1 MKSRR
6 VGVRAARRV
15 AGPAI
20 LVAVLA
26 GACFSSENVGLI
38 KISGAIG
45 PITASYIHRAMALAS
60 QRGYSCLIIQLDTPG
75 GLLSS
80 TKDIVQDLLTSQPA
94 TVVYVAPAG
103 ATAASAGCF
112 ITLSAD
118 VAAMAPATSIGAAH
132 PVEMTGGIGIAGGDS
147 VMRHKL
153 ENFAST
159 FIESIASKRN
169 RNVTWAI
176 SSVRESAAIT
186 AEKALSLKVID
197 VVAPNMADLLKQLDG
212 RKVGQTVLHTAGA
225 SIAPI
230 PMLMREKIFQRLWG
244 PEIMYFLML
253 IAMYGLIGELSN
265 PGAVL
270 PAVAGIIALILA
282 LFMASILP
290 VNITGV
296 ALIVLAALLFVTDV
310 FAATHGV
317 LTVGGAISFIIGS
330 LLLFDTAGA
339 AFHLSLAV
347 VIPATVVTVLFFV
360 VVIGAGLRA
369 QLLPKRTGAEAM
381 KGKVG
386 TAQTAITAGGGT
398 VFVEGA
404 YWNAVSDARVDQ
416 GKQIEVLGI
425 NGLTLTIRSLTEEK
439 EV

>member
-1 MKSRR
+1 MS
-6 VGVRAARRV
+6 
-15 AGPAI
+15 
-20 LVAVLA
+20 
-26 GACFSSENVGLI
+26 
-38 KISGAIG
+38 
-45 PITASYIHRAMALAS
+45 LAS
-60 QRGYSCLIIQLDTPG
+60 HRGYSCLIIQLDTPG

-132 PVEMTGGIGIAGGDS
+132 PVEMTGGIGVASGDS

-153 ENFAST
+153 KNFASS

-169 RNVTWAI
+169 RNVSWAI

-186 AEKALSLKVID
+186 AEKALSLKVVDI
-197 VVAPNMADLLKQLDG
+197 VAPSIADLLKQLDG
-212 RKVGQTVLHTAGA
+212 RKVGQAVLHTAGA
-225 SIAPI
+225 SIEPI

-317 LTVGGAISFIIGS
+317 LTVGGAISFVIGS

-360 VVIGAGLRA
+360 VIIGAGLRA

-386 TAQTAITAGGGT
+386 VAQTSITA
-398 VFVEGA
+398 EKA
-404 YWNAVSDARVDQ
+404 
-416 GKQIEVLGI
+416 L
-425 NGLTLTIRSLTEEK
+425 SLK
-439 EV
+439 VV